1 MGYHVRHIPEVE
13 TLKRMR
19 ERSESDEEF
28 LKSLYGKSES
38 FVMSTESSKYLE
50 EVKNNIKENKK

>member
-28 LKSLYGKSES
+28 LRNLYGKSES
-38 FVMSTESSKYLE
+38 FVMSRESSKYLE
-50 EVKNNIKENKK
+50 KIKNNIKETKK